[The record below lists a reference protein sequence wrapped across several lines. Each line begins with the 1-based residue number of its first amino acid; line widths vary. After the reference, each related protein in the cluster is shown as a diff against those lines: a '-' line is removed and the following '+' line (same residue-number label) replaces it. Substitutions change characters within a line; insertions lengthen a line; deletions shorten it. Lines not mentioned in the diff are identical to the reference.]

1 MHWTFV
7 WEREICCFSGWS
19 GLPCEVW
26 SCCSYFC
33 FHEEKQP
40 KDDTDTRSREKVKE
54 LKRSSAGAMIKPSL
68 RFFLLQDFFVT
79 WINKFP
85 LLSKLVWVSCFMHW
99 TFYCIVYVVVVQL
112 LSHVQLLAT
121 PLTAA
126 CQAPLSFTI
135 SWSLLQFMSTELV
148 MLSNHLI
155 LCHHLLL
162 LPSLFP
168 SIRVFSSELVLRIRW
183 PKCWSFSFSLSPST
197 ALYIYISYDLG
208 FYGNW
213 DWISLSLIGVNRV

>member
-1 MHWTFV
+1 MH
-7 WEREICCFSGWS
+7 
-19 GLPCEVW
+19 L
-26 SCCSYFC
+26 
-33 FHEEKQP
+33 
-40 KDDTDTRSREKVKE
+40 
-54 LKRSSAGAMIKPSL
+54 
-68 RFFLLQDFFVT
+68 
-79 WINKFP
+79 
-85 LLSKLVWVSCFMHW
+85 

-168 SIRVFSSELVLRIRW
+168 SIRVFSSELALRIRW

-208 FYGNW
+208 FYGNR
-213 DWISLSLIGVNRV
+213 D